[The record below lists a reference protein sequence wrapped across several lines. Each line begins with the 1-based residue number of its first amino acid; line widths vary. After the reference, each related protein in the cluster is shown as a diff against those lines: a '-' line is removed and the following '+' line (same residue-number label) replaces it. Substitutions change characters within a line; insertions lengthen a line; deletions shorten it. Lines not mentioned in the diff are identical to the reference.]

1 MENGK
6 ERGKKTVAR
15 AKAEGLNELYEKLE
29 TSEGQKMIYKMAKSR
44 DRATKDLTHIKQIK
58 DRNGKVFSRE
68 ECIRARW
75 KEHFEKLLNE
85 ENPRTITEE
94 GNPRAGPVPDITRE
108 EVKRALD
115 KMKNGK
121 AVGPDGIPVEVW
133 KVLGGEGVDIL
144 LDLFSKIFHQ
154 FESLIIL

>member
-1 MENGK
+1 
-6 ERGKKTVAR
+6 
-15 AKAEGLNELYEKLE
+15 
-29 TSEGQKMIYKMAKSR
+29 MIYNVAKRR

-58 DRNGKVFSRE
+58 DRNGRVLSRE
-68 ECIRARW
+68 ECVRARW

-85 ENPRTITEE
+85 ENPRRIKEE
-94 GNPRAGPVPDITRE
+94 GNPRVRAVPDITRE

-133 KVLGGEGVDIL
+133 KCLGGEEVDIL
-144 LDLFSKIFHQ
+144 WDLFSKVYC
-154 FESLIIL
+154 